1 MHALRKILQ
10 ALARS
15 RRFVFSIMSVYAAAV
30 LTGGIMVHAGSDFAV
45 GVRDRLVA
53 RAFAQDPAAVSLT
66 QGHRL
71 RAAGWDF
78 AQNLVRGA
86 LPDTV
91 SGLAVVFPY
100 AFAAYRGWIGGIVS
114 IDDKHHS
121 RLGERRE
128 AVYYLTT
135 LLFQLVPYA
144 LAGGAGVRA
153 GLALLHRD
161 RIPGPRWCGIPR
173 EAVLDVAWLYALIV
187 PLFFAASLWE
197 FLLR

>member
-1 MHALRKILQ
+1 MRVLQRILQ
-10 ALARS
+10 ALGRS
-15 RRFVFSIMSVYAAAV
+15 RRCVFGIMSVYAAAV
-30 LTGGIMVHAGSDFAV
+30 LTGGIMVHAGNGFAL

-114 IDDKHHS
+114 VDDTHHS

-128 AVYYLTT
+128 AIYYLTT

-144 LAGGAGVRA
+144 LAGGVGVRA

-161 RIPGPRWCGIPR
+161 RIPGPRWWGIPR

-187 PLFFAASLWE
+187 PLFFVASLWE